1 MTPLDAVTFGEALA
15 LFVAQE
21 EGDLAHVGHYKRVL
35 AGAEVNVA
43 IGLTRLGHR
52 TGWIS
57 RVGDDPFGRFVL
69 AELAAAGVDTST
81 VTLDSDAPTAFQL
94 KAHAGGGDPEIYYF
108 RSHSAGKRL
117 APSPAIDAY
126 IGSARHLHMTG
137 IPLALSNS
145 ARAFA
150 ARAVDVAHAAGATVS
165 FDPNLRPTLWD
176 SEELMVREI
185 NAMAVR
191 ADWVLPGL
199 SEGALLTGA
208 TTPQGIAEY
217 YLSRGVQLVAVKNG
231 GLGAELFTAA
241 GERFRLAAF
250 TVDTIDTV
258 GAGDGFAAG
267 LISAGLDGLSGA
279 AALERAVAVGAL
291 ATTSAGDSDGLPTRA
306 ELDAFLV
313 RA

>member
-1 MTPLDAVTFGEALA
+1 MIEAVTFGEALA

-21 EGDLAHVGHYKRVL
+21 AGDLAQVETFKRVL

-52 TGWIS
+52 TGWVS

-81 VTLDSDAPTAFQL
+81 VALDGDAPTAFQL
-94 KAHAGGGDPEIYYF
+94 KSRADGGDPEIFYF
-108 RSHSAGKRL
+108 RSNSAGRRL
-117 APSPAIDAY
+117 AGSPAIDSY
-126 IGSARHLHMTG
+126 IAGARHLHVTG
-137 IPLALSNS
+137 IPLALSKS

-150 ARAVDVAHAAGATVS
+150 WRAVDVARAAGATIS

-176 SEELMVREI
+176 SEEQMIREI

-199 SEGALLTGA
+199 TEGALLTGS

-217 YLSRGVQLVAVKNG
+217 YLERGVQQVAVKNG
-231 GLGAELFTAA
+231 GLGAELLKAT
-241 GERFRLAAF
+241 GERHRLAAF
-250 TVDTIDTV
+250 DVDTVDTV

-267 LISAGLDGLSGA
+267 LISAGLDGLGGA

-291 ATTSAGDSDGLPTRA
+291 ATTSKGDSDGLPTRD
-306 ELDAFLV
+306 ELEAFL
-313 RA
+313 